1 MISPVLRNL
10 DSCPWTATK
19 TLPCRWRGSVER
31 AVAAETLQVRNSVFL
46 VLSAQPASVTL
57 HYCPRPFW
65 SLLSDS
71 LKKKRGGGSNLWQG
85 SKLLLIANSL
95 KYHFAGAAGPVC

>member
-71 LKKKRGGGSNLWQG
+71 LKKKKGGGEQSVARLQ
-85 SKLLLIANSL
+85 ASL
-95 KYHFAGAAGPVC
+95 NCKFP